1 MLSERI
7 PATYT
12 EVCRWSDW
20 HYDNG
25 QTDTGIDVAHRVAD
39 DSWVAIQVKFYKP
52 TTSIQKGR
60 QHSKRP
66 HRLLL

>member
-1 MLSERI
+1 MLSERV

-20 HYDNG
+20 RYDNG

-39 DSWVAIQVKFYKP
+39 GPAVLFRIVLWEC
-52 TTSIQKGR
+52 
-60 QHSKRP
+60 
-66 HRLLL
+66 

>member
-1 MLSERI
+1 M
-7 PATYT
+7 
-12 EVCRWSDW
+12 CRWSDW
-20 HYDNG
+20 RYDNG